1 MYVRNTAIAFVAS
14 GLMALSTTATA
25 SPLPPDPPSRHTTS
39 TVQIAIDQLKE
50 DYIHAQRSQQRG
62 IRNEVVLLMHLGRA
76 AL

>member
-14 GLMALSTTATA
+14 GLLALSTTATA
-25 SPLPPDPPSRHTTS
+25 SPVAPDPPSRHTTS
-39 TVQIAIDQLKE
+39 TVQRAIEQLKG
-50 DYIHAQRSQQRG
+50 DYVHSPRSQQRR